1 MKTGCGTDGS
11 ICGTSADTV
20 GTLLTLSH
28 QHGPGAAPRQSQAP
42 ECGAGWRVIWW
53 QAAAWLEY
61 WPVLVQ
67 LSVSV
72 RAASKQVWLQAERVY
87 SALNKVLRAAAAAG
101 YLHFTSVWLCTD
113 SVFSAHNQTH
123 RRGDT
128 GRGQSWG
135 IVTKYEEWS
144 HEDIVRLHI
153 LHSPTAGE
161 AGYRSQAWPRTWG
174 RPLVTPGYL
183 AAWCQAHT

>member
-1 MKTGCGTDGS
+1 MDRFAALVLTQWGHFSLSATNTDLELRPDKAKHRSVVWG
-11 ICGTSADTV
+11 D
-20 GTLLTLSH
+20 LW
-28 QHGPGAAPRQSQAP
+28 Q
-42 ECGAGWRVIWW
+42 VIWW

-101 YLHFTSVWLCTD
+101 CLHFTSVWLCTD

-161 AGYRSQAWPRTWG
+161 AGYRGQAWPRTWG

-183 AAWCQAHT
+183 AAWCRAHT